1 MIVHLPCRQP
11 VVARAVEERAIGHG
25 DDAGDDGGFV
35 VDNDDDGGGND
46 DDDSYDDD
54 DCSSFLQTT
63 SHPTC
68 S

>member
-35 VDNDDDGGGND
+35 VDNDDGGGND